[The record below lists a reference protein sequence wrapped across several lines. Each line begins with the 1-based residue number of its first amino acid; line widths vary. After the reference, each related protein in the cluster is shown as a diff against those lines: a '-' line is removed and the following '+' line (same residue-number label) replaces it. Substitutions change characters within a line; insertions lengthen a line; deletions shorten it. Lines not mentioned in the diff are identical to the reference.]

1 MFKLPLQHMRRIV
14 RSPVYLPKRGL
25 ESSSAADR
33 TKYVNQAVNELQA
46 AQRTT
51 NTSRIVNKICQRLA
65 KDRATTRTE
74 QLIWL
79 ARYSLDASAAH
90 KRNVDGDGKP
100 AAEEK
105 SKVADDG
112 KQTTTCEEDDGQAWE
127 AASVKVGSFP
137 GSARPRIGH
146 GKGSQWLWSDVS
158 GVIGSP
164 RGRGV

>member
-1 MFKLPLQHMRRIV
+1 MFKLPLQHMRRIF

-127 AASVKVGSFP
+127 AASVWT
-137 GSARPRIGH
+137 H
-146 GKGSQWLWSDVS
+146 LW
-158 GVIGSP
+158 
-164 RGRGV
+164 